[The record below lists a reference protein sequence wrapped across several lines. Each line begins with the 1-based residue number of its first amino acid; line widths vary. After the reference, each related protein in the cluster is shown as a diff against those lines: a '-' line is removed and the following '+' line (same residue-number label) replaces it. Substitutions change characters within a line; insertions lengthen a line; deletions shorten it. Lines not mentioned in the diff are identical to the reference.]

1 MTGRN
6 SLAECSPAELARLA
20 QQYPAFSTAHIMAA
34 LRDETGS
41 QIPKAGIFF
50 RHPTLATLVLQEL
63 PTTTSHWESAI
74 AREEGIDASSMD
86 LIPSDADELND
97 DSDSDSAELP
107 VAEEPI
113 ALPADPDLDQKIAA
127 IAGHEPSK
135 SGGLL
140 PTDTLSF
147 EPYHTVDYF
156 ASQGIRFREEPVT
169 TDKFSVQLRSFTD
182 WLKTMKRLPVS
193 EVGAQTTA
201 TEEKKVVQ
209 MAETSIVP
217 REILTE
223 TMAEVWEKQ
232 GDHARAARIYEKLS
246 LLDPAKSAYFAAKIE
261 NLKTS

>member
-6 SLAECSPAELARLA
+6 SLEECSPAELARLA
-20 QQYPAFSTAHIMAA
+20 QQYPAFSTAHILAA

-63 PTTTSHWESAI
+63 PATTSQWESAVSH
-74 AREEGIDASSMD
+74 AEGTETSNPDSTAPD
-86 LIPSDADELND
+86 SDDISD
-97 DSDSDSAELP
+97 DSESMELP
-107 VAEEPI
+107 VAEETM
-113 ALPADPDLDQKIAA
+113 ALPVDPDLDQKIAA
-127 IAGHEPSK
+127 IAGREPSK

-156 ASQGIRFREEPVT
+156 ASQGIRFRDEPVT
-169 TDKFSVQLRSFTD
+169 ADKFSVQLRSFTD

-246 LLDPAKSAYFAAKIE
+246 LLDPGKSAYFAAKIE
-261 NLKTS
+261 NLKSS

>member
-6 SLAECSPAELARLA
+6 SLEECSPAELARLA
-20 QQYPAFSTAHIMAA
+20 QQYPAFSTAHILAA

-63 PTTTSHWESAI
+63 PATTSQWESAI
-74 AREEGIDASSMD
+74 AREEGIDASNMD
-86 LIPSDADELND
+86 SIPSDADELTE
-97 DSDSDSAELP
+97 DSDSEALP
-107 VAEEPI
+107 VSEEPI
-113 ALPADPDLDQKIAA
+113 ALPADPDLDRKIAA
-127 IAGHEPSK
+127 IAGHEHSK

-261 NLKTS
+261 NLKSS

>member
-1 MTGRN
+1 
-6 SLAECSPAELARLA
+6 
-20 QQYPAFSTAHIMAA
+20 
-34 LRDETGS
+34 
-41 QIPKAGIFF
+41 
-50 RHPTLATLVLQEL
+50 
-63 PTTTSHWESAI
+63 
-74 AREEGIDASSMD
+74 MD
-86 LIPSDADELND
+86 SIPSDADELTE
-97 DSDSDSAELP
+97 DSDSEALP
-107 VAEEPI
+107 VSEEPI
-113 ALPADPDLDQKIAA
+113 ALPADPDLDRKIAA
-127 IAGHEPSK
+127 IAGHEHSK

-261 NLKTS
+261 NLKSS